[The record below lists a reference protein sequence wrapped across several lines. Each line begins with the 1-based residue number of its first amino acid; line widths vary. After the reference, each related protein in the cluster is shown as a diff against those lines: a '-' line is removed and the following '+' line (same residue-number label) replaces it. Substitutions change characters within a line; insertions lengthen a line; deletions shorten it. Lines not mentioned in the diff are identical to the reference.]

1 MEPIVSY
8 KVIKLEPVVRYKAI
22 KYFNGTN
29 CKI

>member
-1 MEPIVSY
+1 MEPIVRY
-8 KVIKLEPVVRYKAI
+8 KGIKLEPIVRYKAI

>member
-8 KVIKLEPVVRYKAI
+8 KVIKLEPIVRYKAI
-22 KYFNGTN
+22 KYFNGAN

>member
-1 MEPIVSY
+1 METIVSY
-8 KVIKLEPVVRYKAI
+8 KVIKLEPIVRYKAI